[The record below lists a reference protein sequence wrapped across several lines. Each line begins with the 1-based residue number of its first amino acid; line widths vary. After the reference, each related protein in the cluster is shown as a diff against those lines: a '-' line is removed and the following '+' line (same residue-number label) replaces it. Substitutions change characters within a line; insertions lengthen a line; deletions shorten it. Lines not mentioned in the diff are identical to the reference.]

1 MRMMMKNFFERLS
14 ENFDDLNAKQTA
26 ILLVI
31 GLLVVV
37 IALIGLT
44 LVPEPVI

>member
-1 MRMMMKNFFERLS
+1 MMTNFFERLS

-26 ILLVI
+26 TLLIV

-37 IALIGLT
+37 IALIGLI

>member
-1 MRMMMKNFFERLS
+1 MTNFFERLS

-26 ILLVI
+26 TLLIV